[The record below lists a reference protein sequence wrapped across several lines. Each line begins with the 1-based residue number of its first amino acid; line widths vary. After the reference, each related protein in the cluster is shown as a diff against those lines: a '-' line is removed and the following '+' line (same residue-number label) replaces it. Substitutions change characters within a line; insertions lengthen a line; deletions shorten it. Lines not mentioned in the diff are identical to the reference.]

1 MFPGID
7 ISPVILSIKVSLIS
21 TFISLIVGTLCAWR
35 MALSKFRGKLF
46 VETLLTLP
54 LVLPPSVAGYY
65 LLLLM
70 GRGTAW
76 GRWLNDTLN
85 IHLLFTWEAAV
96 IASTAMGFPLMVKAV
111 EAAMKSVEIEIIE
124 SARTLGANE
133 WRIFWHILLPCS
145 YRGIIAGTV
154 LAFARGIGEFGA
166 TLMVAGNIPGLTQT
180 LPLALYASVQT
191 GNESAARLYT
201 LILTLIAFGVL
212 WAVNL
217 YQTRWIEQPPQ
228 KHRNS

>member
-1 MFPGID
+1 MIPTID
-7 ISPVILSIKVSLIS
+7 IYPIILSIKVGIIS
-21 TFISLIVGTLCAWR
+21 TIISLVVGTLCAWR
-35 MALSKFRGKLF
+35 MALSKFRGKLL
-46 VETLLTLP
+46 VETILTLP

-76 GRWLNDTLN
+76 GRWLNETLN

-96 IASTAMGFPLMVKAV
+96 IASTVMGFPLMVKAV
-111 EAAMKSVEIEIIE
+111 EAAMKSVDIEIIE

-145 YRGIIAGTV
+145 YRGVIAGTV

-166 TLMVAGNIPGLTQT
+166 TLMVAGNIPGMTQT
-180 LPLALYASVQT
+180 LPLALYSAVQS

-201 LILTLIAFGVL
+201 LILTLIAFAVL
-212 WAVNL
+212 WAVNF
-217 YQTRWIEQPPQ
+217 YQTRWIESQPRQ
-228 KHRNS
+228 RRSS